1 MVVLD
6 AEFERE
12 VTTEFRGRGSGV
24 PVVVG
29 MPVMADIE
37 LGIFML
43 EVEVVEE
50 ATMVDGSERIE
61 KDDD

>member
-1 MVVLD
+1 MAVLD

-12 VTTEFRGRGSGV
+12 GTTEFRGRGSGV
-24 PVVVG
+24 PAVVD